1 MDDLDFMCDLAVQ
14 AMEDCAV
21 EIGDTRGAK
30 EAGYEALLDFDVDG
44 DRKRIAVEAAAD
56 EYFAGLF

>member
-14 AMEDCAV
+14 AMEDRAV

-30 EAGYEALLDFDVDG
+30 EVGYEALMDCDVDV
-44 DRKRIAVEAAAD
+44 DRKRIAVETAVD
-56 EYFAGLF
+56 E

>member
-14 AMEDCAV
+14 AMEDRAV

-30 EAGYEALLDFDVDG
+30 EVGYEALLDFEVDA
-44 DRKRIAVEAAAD
+44 DRKRIAVETAVD